1 MSGAAYDAE
10 LIDSHLSDLRTLA
23 GYSVHVARFPPAPL
37 SILQERTGM
46 AYSSDDISS
55 VQDNG
60 PPKAQKRALT
70 APFSDF
76 QRLIVLSLDPPQS
89 LRGPTSICRSVFL
102 TCGWLCHGSA

>member
-55 VQDNG
+55 VQDKG
-60 PPKAQKRALT
+60 PPKAHT
-70 APFSDF
+70 DGPF
-76 QRLIVLSLDPPQS
+76 
-89 LRGPTSICRSVFL
+89 LRFSASYCFGA
-102 TCGWLCHGSA
+102 GSAAKFAWTNIHLSPFFT

>member
-55 VQDNG
+55 VQDKG

-70 APFSDF
+70 APFLDF
-76 QRLIVLSLDPPQS
+76 QRLIVLALDPPQS
-89 LRGPTSICRSVFL
+89 SRGPTSICRPFSHK
-102 TCGWLCHGSA
+102 C